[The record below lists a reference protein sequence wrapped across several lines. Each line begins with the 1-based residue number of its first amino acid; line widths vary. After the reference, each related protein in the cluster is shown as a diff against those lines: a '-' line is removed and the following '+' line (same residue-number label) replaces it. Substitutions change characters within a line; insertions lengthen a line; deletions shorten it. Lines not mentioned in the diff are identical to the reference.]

1 MNSDAVQVIV
11 RKDLKVVFQ
20 NKGVSVPLIMAP
32 IIILVVLLPGLAVM
46 VSKLGDMV
54 TSSLAW
60 LDKAMQSLPA
70 GSQAA
75 LAGYDANQRFVVLT
89 LVYGAAALYLLL
101 PLMVVTTIA
110 ADSFAGEKERKT
122 LEALLY
128 TPTTDWE
135 LLLGKLLSALLPALG
150 ITWGGFLLY
159 TVMANLAAWPVMG
172 RLFFPTT
179 EWVVL
184 AVWVAP
190 AVAALGLGAMV
201 LISSRARTFQEA
213 NQLSVLAIM
222 PILMLGGAG
231 LMGVMFIS
239 PWAVALLGLALWA
252 IDGALLWVG
261 RRGFQRSKLALEM

>member
-1 MNSDAVQVIV
+1 MNSDAVQAIV

-20 NKGVSVPLIMAP
+20 NKGVSIPLIMAP
-32 IIILVVLLPGLAVM
+32 ILMLVVLLPGA
-46 VSKLGDMV
+46 
-54 TSSLAW
+54 
-60 LDKAMQSLPA
+60 
-70 GSQAA
+70 AA
-75 LAGYDANQRFVVLT
+75 LAPKVGYLETADTAWLGKVIEVMPAGLKEAMAGYDMAQMFVFIL
-89 LVYGAAALYLLL
+89 LVYGAAALYPLL
-101 PLMVVTTIA
+101 PLLVVTGVA

-135 LLLGKLLSALLPALG
+135 LLLGKLLSAWLPALG

-159 TVMANLAAWPVMG
+159 VVMANLAAWPVMG

-179 EWVVL
+179 VWVIL

-190 AVAALGLGAMV
+190 AIAALGLGAMV

-213 NQLSVLAIM
+213 NQLAGMVSISLFV
-222 PILMLGGAG
+222 MLGAG
-231 LMGVMFIS
+231 LIGVIAFS
-239 PWAVALLGLALWA
+239 AWLAALLGLALWA
-252 IDGALLWVG
+252 IDGALLWFG

>member
-1 MNSDAVQVIV
+1 MNSDAVQAIV

-20 NKGVSVPLIMAP
+20 NKGVSIPLIVAP
-32 IIILVVLLPGLAVM
+32 IFILVVLLPGTAVM
-46 VSKLGDMV
+46 VAKLGDMV

-60 LDKAMQSLPA
+60 LDKVLELMPA
-70 GSQAA
+70 GSESA
-75 LAGYDANQRFVVLT
+75 LAGYDATQRLVVLT
-89 LVYGAAALYLLL
+89 LIYGAAAIYLLL
-101 PLMVVTTIA
+101 PLLVVTTIA

-135 LLLGKLLSALLPALG
+135 LLLGKLLSAWLPALG
-150 ITWGGFLLY
+150 ISWGGFLAY

-172 RLFFPTT
+172 RLFFPTI

-201 LISSRARTFQEA
+201 MISSRARTFQEA
-213 NQLSVLAIM
+213 NQLVGLVILPA
-222 PILMLGGAG
+222 LMLGGAG
-231 LMGVMFIS
+231 LIGVMFIS
-239 PWAVALLGLALWA
+239 AWMVALLGLVLWA
-252 IDGALLWVG
+252 IDGALLWFG
-261 RRGFQRSKLALEM
+261 KRGFRRSKLALEM